1 MLNAG
6 FDDDS
11 GAAMCLSTGVLG
23 MVEVVAV
30 YFSSKSRALRRFA
43 VVLRRVLVQICA
55 ELDRWRSTELYALV
69 LFCFCSY

>member
-11 GAAMCLSTGVLG
+11 GAAACLSTGVLG

-30 YFSSKSRALRRFA
+30 YFDVGFVGEVGFRYEHYVYL
-43 VVLRRVLVQICA
+43 L
-55 ELDRWRSTELYALV
+55 LY
-69 LFCFCSY
+69 CC